1 MSADSELLKGNFDVK
16 NPITQKLDKESQ
28 SQAESITDALKKEAI
43 NSIGG
48 SMVYMERSELNWDG
62 DEK

>member
-16 NPITQKLDKESQ
+16 NPITQQSDKGGQ
-28 SQAESITDALKKEAI
+28 SQAESIADALKKEAI

-62 DEK
+62 DEE

>member
-1 MSADSELLKGNFDVK
+1 MSVDSELLKGNFDVK
-16 NPITQKLDKESQ
+16 NPIAQQSDKSSQ
-28 SQAESITDALKKEAI
+28 SQAESITEALKKEAI

-62 DEK
+62 DEE